1 LHDNIGA
8 QLTFIISSIDNLKY
22 AFKIPDKL
30 GEKLKNISEF
40 TSTTIYELRDTIWAM
55 NKSEITFEDL
65 QIRISNF
72 IEKANI
78 ASQNVEFN
86 FNVTNSVDKSASF
99 TSLKG
104 MNIYRIIQEG
114 LNNALKYSNASQI
127 SVNIDEE
134 DGKMS
139 ITILDDGIGFEK
151 DKIKFGNGLLNMQKR
166 AADINASISIDSM
179 PSSGTRISIK
189 F

>member
-1 LHDNIGA
+1 
-8 QLTFIISSIDNLKY
+8 
-22 AFKIPDKL
+22 
-30 GEKLKNISEF
+30 
-40 TSTTIYELRDTIWAM
+40 
-55 NKSEITFEDL
+55 
-65 QIRISNF
+65 
-72 IEKANI
+72 
-78 ASQNVEFN
+78 
-86 FNVTNSVDKSASF
+86 
-99 TSLKG
+99 

-139 ITILDDGIGFEK
+139 ITILDDCIGFEK

-166 AADINASISIDSM
+166 AADINASISIDPM